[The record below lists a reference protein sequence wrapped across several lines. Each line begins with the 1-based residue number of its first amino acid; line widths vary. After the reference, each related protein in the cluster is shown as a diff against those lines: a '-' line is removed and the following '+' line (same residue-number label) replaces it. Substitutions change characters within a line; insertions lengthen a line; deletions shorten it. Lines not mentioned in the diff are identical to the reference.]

1 MAGVWPFPHGHAGH
15 PCKDTRSAHTLF
27 RSVLAAGLLTPA
39 GPKDGLYAASVE
51 GDWSRKVEEI
61 TNWS

>member
-1 MAGVWPFPHGHAGH
+1 MWQESGHSLMVSEAQGHAGH

-51 GDWSRKVEEI
+51 GD
-61 TNWS
+61 